1 MWWAFPTSDYY
12 GGSASL
18 SGIGVALP
26 YHPIQAF
33 PRLHAGL
40 KRMEEVADRNLYPC
54 MLQVGAPG
62 TD

>member
-26 YHPIQAF
+26 WHPGQAF
-33 PRLHAGL
+33 PRSHAGL
-40 KRMEEVADRNLYPC
+40 KHTEEVADRSLYPC
-54 MLQVGAPG
+54 MLQVDAPVMS
-62 TD
+62 